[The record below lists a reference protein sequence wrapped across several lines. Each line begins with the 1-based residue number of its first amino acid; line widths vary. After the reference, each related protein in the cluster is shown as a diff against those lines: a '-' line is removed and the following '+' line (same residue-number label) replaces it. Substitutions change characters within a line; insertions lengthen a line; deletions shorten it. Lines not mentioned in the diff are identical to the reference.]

1 MAKLTSFIALFLLLV
16 LNVSLYGQHNKTKI
30 IPKPTQIDQHDGIF
44 VFNQN
49 TSISVENKEQ
59 EDIVKSFIEQYNNV
73 LDDNIHIKLNDV
85 SSNIQFTTDKNLKSE
100 SYQLNITPDSIQIK
114 ASDNKGFF
122 YALQTIR
129 LLLPTN
135 VEVNGT
141 WSLPSVLIN
150 DEPRFEYR
158 GLMLDVSRFFIPK
171 ENVLRII
178 DCMSML
184 KLNKLHLHLVDDN
197 GWRLEIKQYPK
208 LTDVGAWHVDRTDV
222 PFHSRRNAV
231 AGEETPIGGFYTQ
244 DDMREMIAYANARQ
258 IEIIPEI
265 EMPAHTVSSL
275 AAYPELACPI
285 VTNYIG
291 VAPGMANDLLDIIYC
306 AGNDSVYSFLQNV
319 LDEVIELFP
328 SNYIH
333 LGGDEAIKKY
343 WEKCPLC
350 QQRMKDEGLHC
361 EEELQSYFM
370 NRMAKYVRSKGKE
383 VMGWDELT
391 NSTLPE
397 DVIIYGWQGYGKA
410 ALKAADQGHR
420 FIMTPARV
428 LYLIRYQGPQWFEP
442 ITYFGNNTLKDVY
455 DYEPIQ
461 DDWKPEYESLLMGIQ
476 GSLWT
481 EFCNTPEDVDYLLF
495 PRLAA
500 VAELAWSEKGKKDW
514 PQFLKALDNYNDHI
528 AKTGIVYAKSMY
540 NIQHTVTPVNGQ
552 LEVNLECIRPDM
564 QIRYT
569 LDGTIPTNN
578 SQIYIQPLLVNQT
591 CNIKSATFAG
601 DKQMGQILELP
612 IEWNKA
618 TAKPLLTNTN
628 HVVLTNGIRGS
639 LKQTDFEWAS
649 WPNSDSVSITV
660 DLLEQMPINE
670 IAIGSITNYG
680 MAIHKPSN
688 ILIEISTDNAKY
700 KKLGELNYSPEQI
713 FKQGNFVEDCT
724 LKTKKSKARYVRIT
738 AKGPGKCPDNHV
750 RAGRESRIMFDEI
763 TVK

>member
-1 MAKLTSFIALFLLLV
+1 M
-16 LNVSLYGQHNKTKI
+16 
-30 IPKPTQIDQHDGIF
+30 
-44 VFNQN
+44 
-49 TSISVENKEQ
+49 
-59 EDIVKSFIEQYNNV
+59 
-73 LDDNIHIKLNDV
+73 
-85 SSNIQFTTDKNLKSE
+85 
-100 SYQLNITPDSIQIK
+100 
-114 ASDNKGFF
+114 
-122 YALQTIR
+122 
-129 LLLPTN
+129 
-135 VEVNGT
+135 
-141 WSLPSVLIN
+141 
-150 DEPRFEYR
+150 
-158 GLMLDVSRFFIPK
+158 
-171 ENVLRII
+171 
-178 DCMSML
+178 
-184 KLNKLHLHLVDDN
+184 
-197 GWRLEIKQYPK
+197 
-208 LTDVGAWHVDRTDV
+208 TDVGAWHVDRTDV

-370 NRMAKYVRSKGKE
+370 NRIAKYVRSKGKE

-540 NIQHTVTPVNGQ
+540 NIQ
-552 LEVNLECIRPDM
+552 
-564 QIRYT
+564 QIGR
-569 LDGTIPTNN
+569 
-578 SQIYIQPLLVNQT
+578 
-591 CNIKSATFAG
+591 A
-601 DKQMGQILELP
+601 
-612 IEWNKA
+612 
-618 TAKPLLTNTN
+618 
-628 HVVLTNGIRGS
+628 HV
-639 LKQTDFEWAS
+639 
-649 WPNSDSVSITV
+649 
-660 DLLEQMPINE
+660 
-670 IAIGSITNYG
+670 
-680 MAIHKPSN
+680 
-688 ILIEISTDNAKY
+688 
-700 KKLGELNYSPEQI
+700 
-713 FKQGNFVEDCT
+713 
-724 LKTKKSKARYVRIT
+724 
-738 AKGPGKCPDNHV
+738 
-750 RAGRESRIMFDEI
+750 
-763 TVK
+763 